1 MLLSKSFIPILKNN
15 PSEAKIK
22 SHQLML
28 RAGMIKQASAG
39 IYSWL
44 PLGFKVMK
52 KIEAIVRQEQDK
64 IGAQEI
70 LMPTIQSSE
79 IWKESGRYDDYGEE
93 MLRIK
98 DRQNREMLYGPTNEE
113 QVTEIFRSSLKSYK
127 SLPQLLYHIQ
137 WKFRDEIRP
146 RFGIMRGREFYMKDA
161 YSFDITDEDAFYS
174 YNKFFLS
181 YLRTFKRLSLTA
193 IPMAAD
199 TGPIG
204 GNLSHEFII
213 LADTGESKI
222 FTDKRIFDL
231 TSEGTNLEKSSLEQ
245 MRKKYEQFYSV
256 TDEKFNKDEFEKM
269 VSEENRLITKGIEVG
284 HIFYFGDKYSKSMD
298 AAVDLPG
305 GKKDFVKM
313 GSYGIG
319 VSRLVGAIIE
329 AKYDDKNEIMKWPL
343 SVAPYDIAL
352 IPMINKNDSSALEK
366 ANNINSELLKNN
378 IDAIIDDTDENY
390 SSKIKKMNLIGA
402 PYQIVM
408 GKKTEGDLL
417 EFKELG
423 KETQNLS
430 IDKIIRNYNKTKSIQ
445 LISTLEKEITLRF
458 LKARKKDGFLNV
470 ISIFSFIGISLGVAV
485 LIIVMSVMNGF
496 RSELINKI
504 VGFNSHI
511 TVKTYDRSIDQ
522 KKIKNK
528 NLSLISKNIF
538 LSNSGEAIM
547 LKNNTSKG
555 IVLRGYKN
563 NDFSKLD
570 IIKND
575 EFKGNKTLLKD
586 FISIGNELSFTLDL
600 NVGDEITLMSPS
612 GVETIIGNLP
622 KQKNF
627 IITSIFNSGL
637 ADFDNNIA
645 FINLNTLEE
654 FFGYDM
660 KG

>member
-1 MLLSKSFIPILKNN
+1 M
-15 PSEAKIK
+15 
-22 SHQLML
+22 
-28 RAGMIKQASAG
+28 
-39 IYSWL
+39 
-44 PLGFKVMK
+44 
-52 KIEAIVRQEQDK
+52 
-64 IGAQEI
+64 
-70 LMPTIQSSE
+70 
-79 IWKESGRYDDYGEE
+79 
-93 MLRIK
+93 
-98 DRQNREMLYGPTNEE
+98 
-113 QVTEIFRSSLKSYK
+113 
-127 SLPQLLYHIQ
+127 
-137 WKFRDEIRP
+137 
-146 RFGIMRGREFYMKDA
+146 
-161 YSFDITDEDAFYS
+161 
-174 YNKFFLS
+174 
-181 YLRTFKRLSLTA
+181 
-193 IPMAAD
+193 
-199 TGPIG
+199 
-204 GNLSHEFII
+204 
-213 LADTGESKI
+213 
-222 FTDKRIFDL
+222 
-231 TSEGTNLEKSSLEQ
+231 
-245 MRKKYEQFYSV
+245 
-256 TDEKFNKDEFEKM
+256 
-269 VSEENRLITKGIEVG
+269 
-284 HIFYFGDKYSKSMD
+284 
-298 AAVDLPG
+298 
-305 GKKDFVKM
+305 
-313 GSYGIG
+313 
-319 VSRLVGAIIE
+319 
-329 AKYDDKNEIMKWPL
+329 
-343 SVAPYDIAL
+343 
-352 IPMINKNDSSALEK
+352 
-366 ANNINSELLKNN
+366 
-378 IDAIIDDTDENY
+378 
-390 SSKIKKMNLIGA
+390 
-402 PYQIVM
+402 
-408 GKKTEGDLL
+408 
-417 EFKELG
+417 
-423 KETQNLS
+423 
-430 IDKIIRNYNKTKSIQ
+430 
-445 LISTLEKEITLRF
+445 ISTLEKEITLRF

-612 GVETIIGNLP
+612 GVETIICNLP

-660 KG
+660 KDRNLEIYLNNPNKIESQKMIVQKIFDNEFVFSWADMNSSLFSALKVERNVMFIILSLIIIVAAFNIISGLTILVKNKTKDIAILKSIGVLNKSIVKIFFLVGVIIGTSSTAFGILLGVTFSIYIENLREFLSSTFNISLFPEEIYFLSKMPSEINPSSIFLISICSIIITIIVSIFPAIKAAKLDPIKALKYE